1 MGYDS
6 LSAIAL
12 MVLVAAVL
20 ALWLP
25 RRTVIGMKRVQE
37 HRQDRYSSTLHL
49 IDASSGTRFNDVVTP
64 RSEGA
69 LMQTNAQVPQLD
81 TEKIAHIRAQRRAA
95 VKRRQII
102 VAVLL
107 LSAIV
112 VAVLAYVL
120 QFNMAYTII
129 PVVLLVVVLALGART
144 AAHARA
150 WEANIAKMQSQA
162 MQHVA
167 QHTTQHTSQVT
178 PRPKAATPEVEKSR
192 PHVDAS
198 QEAPTDVMEQREIRR
213 ALREAELSKQ
223 RALAERAGTTGA
235 VKEGA
240 ATSSADVVE
249 STVVDSSSVEDS
261 VPPAQA
267 TTPEIGS
274 ETPQMVDSQQTP
286 SLTIS
291 DATAELQEVHSSG
304 AMDAFSMA
312 TSQDLISFSLG
323 EVREDFE
330 TTVTGPESL
339 EIKSTKQVAKAVPV
353 EETTA
358 VEAVSEADSANI
370 TDATNTENPS
380 DSTDADEKSEEVVE
394 NSDARESDSQSFHD
408 SEIHAQVDAPDA
420 TSDSLGTGLEAIL
433 ARRGA

>member
-120 QFNMAYTII
+120 QFNMAYTLI
-129 PVVLLVVVLALGART
+129 PVLLLVIVLALGART

-150 WEANIAKMQSQA
+150 WEANIAKIQSQ
-162 MQHVA
+162 VA

-178 PRPKAATPEVEKSR
+178 PRPKVATPEVEKPR

-223 RALAERAGTTGA
+223 RALAERAGTTSA
-235 VKEGA
+235 AKESA
-240 ATSSADVVE
+240 ATARAEVTE
-249 STVVDSSSVEDS
+249 STVVDSSSVDDS
-261 VPPAQA
+261 VSSAQA
-267 TTPEIGS
+267 TAPEIGS

-323 EVREDFE
+323 QVREDFE

>member
-81 TEKIAHIRAQRRAA
+81 TEKIVHIRAQRRAA

-162 MQHVA
+162 A

-178 PRPKAATPEVEKSR
+178 PRPKVATPEVEKPR

-213 ALREAELSKQ
+213 ALREAELNKQ
-223 RALAERAGTTGA
+223 RALAERAGTTSA
-235 VKEGA
+235 AKESA
-240 ATSSADVVE
+240 ATARVEVTE
-249 STVVDSSSVEDS
+249 STVVDSSSVDDS
-261 VPPAQA
+261 VSSAQA
-267 TTPEIGS
+267 TAPEIGS

-312 TSQDLISFSLG
+312 MSQDLISFSLG
-323 EVREDFE
+323 QVREDFE